1 MNKRTKK
8 GETARLIYKLLHRN
22 PDMTTPEIAAQ
33 LPHLSPS
40 GVQTMVSR
48 MHLRGEI
55 ESRGKKTTIS
65 PSGKRYTYST
75 YHVKYKTRSAPKY
88 EPKLRPKP
96 KTKPAPANVQEFI
109 DDWIEEPAAPPVEA
123 PKPVT
128 NLTQITPEPE
138 GPTTPIAEREVLI
151 MRHLTDI
158 YRAMNLMTDQQ
169 EALIDVLKGTL
180 IDLAETKQELEEA
193 QKARGFWGT
202 IKGWFA

>member
-1 MNKRTKK
+1 MRKRTKK

-55 ESRGKKTTIS
+55 ESRGKKTSVS

-151 MRHLTDI
+151 MRHLADI
-158 YRAMNLMTDQQ
+158 YKAMNLMTDQQ

>member
-33 LPHLSPS
+33 LPHLTPS

-48 MHLRGEI
+48 MHLRGEL

-75 YHVKYKTRSAPKY
+75 YHVKYRTRSAPKY

-96 KTKPAPANVQEFI
+96 KTKPAPVNLQKFI
-109 DDWIEEPAAPPVEA
+109 DDWIEEPTAPPVEA

>member
-55 ESRGKKTTIS
+55 ESRGKKTSIS

-88 EPKLRPKP
+88 EPKPKP
-96 KTKPAPANVQEFI
+96 KPVPAYVQKLV

-151 MRHLTDI
+151 MRHLADI
-158 YRAMNLMTDQQ
+158 YKAMNLMTDQQ

>member
-1 MNKRTKK
+1 MRKRTKK

-48 MHLRGEI
+48 MHLRGEL
-55 ESRGKKTTIS
+55 ESRGKKTSIS

-75 YHVKYKTRSAPKY
+75 YHVKYKTRSAPNY
-88 EPKLRPKP
+88 EPKPRPRPKP
-96 KTKPAPANVQEFI
+96 VPAYVQKLV

-128 NLTQITPEPE
+128 NLTEITPEPE

-151 MRHLTDI
+151 MRHLADI

>member
-48 MHLRGEI
+48 MHLRGEL
-55 ESRGKKTTIS
+55 ESRGKKTSIS

-88 EPKLRPKP
+88 EPKPKP
-96 KTKPAPANVQEFI
+96 VPAYVQKLV

-151 MRHLTDI
+151 MRHLADI
-158 YRAMNLMTDQQ
+158 YKAMNLMTDQQ

-180 IDLAETKQELEEA
+180 VDLAETKQELEEA

-202 IKGWFA
+202 VKGWFA

>member
-1 MNKRTKK
+1 MRKRTKK

-48 MHLRGEI
+48 MHLRGEL
-55 ESRGKKTTIS
+55 ESRGKKTSIS

-88 EPKLRPKP
+88 EPKPKP
-96 KTKPAPANVQEFI
+96 EPKPVPAYVQKLV

-151 MRHLTDI
+151 MRHLADI

>member
-48 MHLRGEI
+48 MHLRGEL
-55 ESRGKKTTIS
+55 ESRGKKTSIS

-88 EPKLRPKP
+88 EPKPKP
-96 KTKPAPANVQEFI
+96 KPVPAYVQKLV

-151 MRHLTDI
+151 MRHLADI
-158 YRAMNLMTDQQ
+158 YKAMNLMTDQQ

>member
-1 MNKRTKK
+1 MRKRTKK

-55 ESRGKKTTIS
+55 ESRGKKTTTS

-88 EPKLRPKP
+88 EPKPKP
-96 KTKPAPANVQEFI
+96 KPAPANVQEFI

-151 MRHLTDI
+151 MRHLADI